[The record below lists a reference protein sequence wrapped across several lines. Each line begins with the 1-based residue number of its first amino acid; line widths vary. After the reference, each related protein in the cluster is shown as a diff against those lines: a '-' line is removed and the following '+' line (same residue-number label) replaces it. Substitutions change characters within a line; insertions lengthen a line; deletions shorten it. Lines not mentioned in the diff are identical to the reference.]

1 VNQPKKKGFEST
13 SQIGSA
19 RQNQLPKQRYFEQD
33 TYDHALDNTEV
44 QVMNAQEYDQH
55 LQDMETAIEQNQIRL
70 RNELEQMK
78 NVQNSA
84 LLQEFSRSIDPNEE
98 QI

>member
-1 VNQPKKKGFEST
+1 M
-13 SQIGSA
+13 
-19 RQNQLPKQRYFEQD
+19 D
-33 TYDHALDNTEV
+33 
-44 QVMNAQEYDQH
+44 AQAYDQH
-55 LQDMETAIEQNQIRL
+55 LQEMEDAIEQNQIRL